1 MSVPVEVDG
10 EIITVDLEYEKL
22 EKHCFICYSLCH
34 EKDTCPLNRERE
46 DKVEAK
52 QGISQHN
59 TLRKLEDHRRKHD
72 HRRSLTL
79 SSRDRGLD
87 SREQHFSSY
96 RSVHSRLQDPRTER
110 TPHQERSKSNYSRD
124 EERRVVQGRK
134 RERDRDQREYSSH
147 HSFPPQRN
155 LTPTRRNSK
164 DHSPTRYSKE
174 ARRYQDEGQK
184 TQSSR
189 TPPPRPP
196 RESMNLPVVP
206 EGGEVNSR
214 SRERIS
220 ALHRI
225 EDPLPLSTGR
235 ISALERIEEANIPS
249 NERVSALERIELPQE
264 EPQREIGLSS
274 SLLAR
279 LQDVEVHYEEENTQS
294 PLGGEPQ
301 RAPATL
307 RLGSASSS
315 RKKNPP
321 RATATKAAPT
331 RQVTKRAPARKVTGA
346 AKPRGQ
352 ASPLQGARSTKQRA
366 TRGRPPA
373 KKRLCVDKAAQVQ
386 DLPLNKDAN
395 IPGVGKG
402 DPQSKGVLP
411 NVHLW
416 NATAGK

>member
-264 EPQREIGLSS
+264 EPQREIGL
-274 SLLAR
+274 
-279 LQDVEVHYEEENTQS
+279 ENNS
-294 PLGGEPQ
+294 
-301 RAPATL
+301 
-307 RLGSASSS
+307 SSS
-315 RKKNPP
+315 RNYNL
-321 RATATKAAPT
+321 T
-331 RQVTKRAPARKVTGA
+331 TG
-346 AKPRGQ
+346 
-352 ASPLQGARSTKQRA
+352 PLAF
-366 TRGRPPA
+366 
-373 KKRLCVDKAAQVQ
+373 VE
-386 DLPLNKDAN
+386 PLD
-395 IPGVGKG
+395 
-402 DPQSKGVLP
+402 S
-411 NVHLW
+411 
-416 NATAGK
+416 